1 MNVFLDTNILIDVI
15 ENREGTVF
23 AKQLL
28 QLGKDKKINIYASF
42 LSFAN
47 INYIKRGV
55 ERTLRYNMIRR
66 LRHSITVLNCEA
78 DQLDTALAHDDV
90 RDFEDLLQY
99 QCAVAGCCDVV
110 VTNNKKDFLEFCE
123 LPLMSSREFLL
134 YFFSHQQ

>member
-47 INYIKRGV
+47 SHLC
-55 ERTLRYNMIRR
+55 LRVN
-66 LRHSITVLNCEA
+66 SCFITFPISNS
-78 DQLDTALAHDDV
+78 
-90 RDFEDLLQY
+90 
-99 QCAVAGCCDVV
+99 
-110 VTNNKKDFLEFCE
+110 
-123 LPLMSSREFLL
+123 LMSGTSPFCTYRLL
-134 YFFSHQQ
+134 AFIYSDFKGN

>member
-47 INYIKRGV
+47 INY
-55 ERTLRYNMIRR
+55 
-66 LRHSITVLNCEA
+66 
-78 DQLDTALAHDDV
+78 
-90 RDFEDLLQY
+90 
-99 QCAVAGCCDVV
+99 
-110 VTNNKKDFLEFCE
+110 
-123 LPLMSSREFLL
+123 
-134 YFFSHQQ
+134 

>member
-28 QLGKDKKINIYASF
+28 QLGKDKKINLYASF

-47 INYIKRGV
+47 INYIKRDV

-66 LRHSITVLNCEA
+66 LRHHVSVLNCEA
-78 DQLDTALAHDDV
+78 VQLDTALAHEDV

-99 QCAVAGCCDVV
+99 QCAVAGCCDFV
-110 VTNNKKDFLEFCE
+110 VTNNKKDFLEFCQ
-123 LPLMSSREFLL
+123 LPLMSSRDFLL
-134 YFFSHQQ
+134 YYFSLQ